1 VNTIGIDVDSVNLV
15 CRIRRNGKDFPETI
29 FSNDAA
35 GHQKLIRWATR
46 RGKTDSMDAVTILN
60 FLERMPSEARHAPST
75 ELLEIQ
81 HICRR
86 VVQLNAEVSR
96 ERNRH
101 LAAKRVG
108 PHGRVVANDTL
119 VTMKPLQR
127 RIVLLEQAALEL
139 ISSIPVLADKFAT
152 ITSAT
157 GIARKT
163 GPRIVAEI
171 LVLPRDMLAPQW
183 VAHAG

>member
-1 VNTIGIDVDSVNLV
+1 
-15 CRIRRNGKDFPETI
+15 
-29 FSNDAA
+29 
-35 GHQKLIRWATR
+35 
-46 RGKTDSMDAVTILN
+46 
-60 FLERMPSEARHAPST
+60 
-75 ELLEIQ
+75 
-81 HICRR
+81 
-86 VVQLNAEVSR
+86 
-96 ERNRH
+96 
-101 LAAKRVG
+101 
-108 PHGRVVANDTL
+108 
-119 VTMKPLQR
+119 
-127 RIVLLEQAALEL
+127 VLLEQAALEL